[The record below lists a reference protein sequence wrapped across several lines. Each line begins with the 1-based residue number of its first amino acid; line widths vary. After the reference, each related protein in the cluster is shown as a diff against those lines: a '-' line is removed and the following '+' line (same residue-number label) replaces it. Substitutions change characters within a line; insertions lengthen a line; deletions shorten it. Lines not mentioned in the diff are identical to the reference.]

1 MWFYGFRNCSPEL
14 NALLNDVV
22 AGILQ
27 ETSSLA
33 LFAETGLPSDRG
45 LVAEFSE
52 RFWRR
57 VLPVPREDTDL
68 SKLLVRLFRTHMEA
82 ERFATMPP
90 EISQR
95 LVNAF
100 APAGR
105 SAHWQPIVHSLCEAF
120 CLLGVRVQA
129 LGLSEKLRARSSPS
143 PLLESPFFQ
152 LARTT
157 DTLERCVRNEQD
169 SAAALERWREVLGTV
184 RKEMKV
190 IVQRLEDTGVNL
202 DVVYSLDVMAQ
213 GLNRM
218 EAIATVLTTPR
229 GPAKNQEIRRLV
241 GLVIHDRLN
250 DRSLLQLIRTN
261 LRLLATRIIDHASKT
276 GEHYIAGSRRE
287 YWGMWKAAAGGG
299 LLTAGTAAIKLV
311 VTHAGLPLFVEGF
324 LAGLNYAVSFILI
337 QSCHFVLATKQP
349 SMTAATFAGIIRS
362 SRGESRWN
370 ELARHVAQIFR
381 SQTAAAFGN
390 ILAVSAAAASL
401 RRDLEGLD
409 GSSLSDD
416 RGGGTPGAFSQP
428 LGQWHHILCGSH
440 RCHPLVLKRGGRL
453 DRQLGRLPKTATVFG

>member
-68 SKLLVRLFRTHMEA
+68 SKLLVRLFRTHTEA

-100 APAGR
+100 APAGG
-105 SAHWQPIVHSLCEAF
+105 SAHWQPIVHSLCEAL

-157 DTLERCVRNEQD
+157 DTLEQCVRNEQD
-169 SAAALERWREVLGTV
+169 SAAVLERWREVLGTV

-218 EAIATVLTTPR
+218 EGDCHGADDTAWAGKKSRNPPPG
-229 GPAKNQEIRRLV
+229 GP
-241 GLVIHDRLN
+241 G
-250 DRSLLQLIRTN
+250 
-261 LRLLATRIIDHASKT
+261 
-276 GEHYIAGSRRE
+276 
-287 YWGMWKAAAGGG
+287 
-299 LLTAGTAAIKLV
+299 
-311 VTHAGLPLFVEGF
+311 
-324 LAGLNYAVSFILI
+324 
-337 QSCHFVLATKQP
+337 
-349 SMTAATFAGIIRS
+349 
-362 SRGESRWN
+362 
-370 ELARHVAQIFR
+370 
-381 SQTAAAFGN
+381 
-390 ILAVSAAAASL
+390 
-401 RRDLEGLD
+401 
-409 GSSLSDD
+409 
-416 RGGGTPGAFSQP
+416 
-428 LGQWHHILCGSH
+428 
-440 RCHPLVLKRGGRL
+440 HP
-453 DRQLGRLPKTATVFG
+453 